1 MLHFCVEKCFCVKFD
16 ILIDV
21 LVKSGEVKVNCGA
34 NAGAIESV
42 SVAIDHGFLRKKNER
57 NINNRS
63 QKDAL
68 SLIHVELVRQ
78 SGRSFVVGAAYLH
91 EMPLYFI
98 NSIAFE
104 NEKKV
109 QFIINVHRISNILP
123 FIFAMCTYVL
133 PLCIL
138 VIYSLDMS
146 KTISHFSFYFTSCSL
161 RVTHT
166 LARSLFHSLS
176 LYLHSFA
183 ISLAISIILLL
194 KRTINY
200 TNLVL

>member
-1 MLHFCVEKCFCVKFD
+1 MFLCKIWHIDRCAGKKRWSEGKLWGKCWRDRVGFCSHWSWVFK
-16 ILIDV
+16 
-21 LVKSGEVKVNCGA
+21 
-34 NAGAIESV
+34 
-42 SVAIDHGFLRKKNER
+42 KKNER

-91 EMPLYFI
+91 KMPLYFI

-109 QFIINVHRISNILP
+109 QFINKCAPH
-123 FIFAMCTYVL
+123 FKHFAIHFYTHGMVL

-146 KTISHFSFYFTSCSL
+146 KTISHFSYYFTSCSL

-166 LARSLFHSLS
+166 HSLACS
-176 LYLHSFA
+176 LAL
-183 ISLAISIILLL
+183 SLAICVF
-194 KRTINY
+194 TFFCYFINDFDHFIA
-200 TNLVL
+200 

>member
-78 SGRSFVVGAAYLH
+78 TRSKLRCRCGLFARDAV
-91 EMPLYFI
+91 
-98 NSIAFE
+98 
-104 NEKKV
+104 
-109 QFIINVHRISNILP
+109 
-123 FIFAMCTYVL
+123 IFHKFY
-133 PLCIL
+133 CI
-138 VIYSLDMS
+138 
-146 KTISHFSFYFTSCSL
+146 
-161 RVTHT
+161 
-166 LARSLFHSLS
+166 
-176 LYLHSFA
+176 
-183 ISLAISIILLL
+183 
-194 KRTINY
+194 
-200 TNLVL
+200 